1 MKIFRSI
8 KTIIDNML
16 LSRKFILVLIYLLFS
31 SNLAKADVISDIAKK
46 YKLNPKSNSEDLC
59 KLMSEL
65 QKNAETLY
73 APSIIDSNLVPF
85 YDKSNMPSSA
95 FDTISVQD
103 DSGQEIANFF
113 IVFDTKFT
121 NPLGI
126 LDIHRKNFQHGYIF
140 STKDLKNKYKYS
152 SVLPKKYSFLLE
164 FDKCQIKQL
173 IINQ

>member
-1 MKIFRSI
+1 MFLNYRK
-8 KTIIDNML
+8 L
-16 LSRKFILVLIYLLFS
+16 LVVLICLIFAS
-31 SNLAKADVISDIAKK
+31 HIAKADVVTDVAKK
-46 YKLNPKSNSEDLC
+46 YKLNPKSNSKDLC

-65 QKNAETLY
+65 QKIAETIY
-73 APSIIDSNLVPF
+73 NPSIIDSNLVPF
-85 YDKSNMPSSA
+85 YDKSNMPSSS

-121 NPLGI
+121 KPLGI

-140 STKDLKNKYKYS
+140 STKDLGNQYRYS
-152 SVLPKKYSFLLE
+152 SIPPKKYKFLLE